1 MKLFPNHIYKRVLG
15 SMKTLKLLQIGSPK
29 YKAILGLGLILSIG
43 TTLNSQA
50 QTRKYFSQFNQLQG
64 YFNPALTGYEG
75 SAVRGLVRNQW
86 TGFEGAPQTY
96 FLSAELD
103 PMEISDS
110 PHPSLMGNT
119 AVGLNLIHDNF
130 GPFRQ
135 TEMLLSYGARVRIS
149 RTTNLRL
156 GVAANYSNVRLDGNN
171 LTTEQINDPTVNA
184 YMNQFAS
191 MQILDFNLGMALT
204 HQNYYF
210 AYGVQNVASGRVNR
224 GDVFIDKRP
233 LVNVFQTGFRQE
245 ISSKL
250 AVSTNFMYRIQ
261 SDLPPNFEANVKLTM
276 MDKFWLGIGHRFTYA
291 NSYQVGFLMSNI
303 KFGYAYEIPISKSY
317 LIPNPTHEF
326 MVSFFLFRKDGV
338 NGESSTLNW

>member
-1 MKLFPNHIYKRVLG
+1 MKLLTHHIYKSVLG
-15 SMKTLKLLQIGSPK
+15 SINPLKTKQTGMTKLRFSIALGMVLTIG
-29 YKAILGLGLILSIG
+29 I
-43 TTLNSQA
+43 TLNSSA
-50 QTRKYFSQFNQLQG
+50 QTRKYFSQFNQLQS

-75 SAVRGLVRNQW
+75 SIVRGLVRNQW

-103 PMEISDS
+103 PMEMGGQSDAA
-110 PHPSLMGNT
+110 LLGNT
-119 AVGLNLIHDNF
+119 AAGLNLIHDNF

-171 LTTEQINDPTVNA
+171 LTTEQANDPTVNA
-184 YMNQFAS
+184 YINQYAN
-191 MQILDFNLGMALT
+191 MPILDFNAGFALT

-233 LVNVFQTGFRQE
+233 FVNVFQTGFKQAL
-245 ISSKL
+245 SSQFSIL
-250 AVSTNFMYRIQ
+250 TNFLYRTQ
-261 SDLPPNFEANVKLTM
+261 SDLPANFEGNIKVMM
-276 MDKFWLGIGHRFTYA
+276 MDKFWLGVGHRVSYA
-291 NSYQVGFLMSNI
+291 NSYQLGFLMSNI
-303 KFGYAYEIPISKSY
+303 RFGYAYEMPVSKSY

-326 MVSFFLFRKDGV
+326 MVSFYLFRKEGV
-338 NGESSTLNW
+338 NSEAGTLIW